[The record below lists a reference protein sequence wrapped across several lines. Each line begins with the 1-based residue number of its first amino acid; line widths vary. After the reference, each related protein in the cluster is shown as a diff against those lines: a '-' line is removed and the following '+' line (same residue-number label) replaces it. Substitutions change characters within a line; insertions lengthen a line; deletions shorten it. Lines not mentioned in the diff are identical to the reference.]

1 MNKKPVSYKQ
11 YDPRWAS
18 KPYQVKGETA
28 NIKGS
33 GCGPSCAAM
42 LIETLTGRTYTPEQA
57 CAWSVAH
64 GYKSKGHGTAYAYF
78 APQFEAFG
86 LKCQM
91 LNWSNTYGKPDHA
104 NHAKAKELV
113 QQGYYLIACMGPGLW
128 TKGGHFVVVWD
139 WDGKVR
145 INDPASSKTTRENG
159 DPKTFCAQVKY
170 YWWVDARAHN
180 GALPPADKP
189 QAAENNVNKEEDD
202 MDKKETLQ
210 LINEALEAQREGS
223 YYPTLAD
230 VPPCYQPSLRK
241 LMDAGVLLG
250 YDGGA
255 DKDLS
260 TVVDNTI
267 RVDENLCRCIT
278 VLDRLGILQ

>member
-1 MNKKPVSYKQ
+1 MV
-11 YDPRWAS
+11 
-18 KPYQVKGETA
+18 
-28 NIKGS
+28 
-33 GCGPSCAAM
+33 
-42 LIETLTGRTYTPEQA
+42 IETLAGRTYTPEQA
-57 CAWSVAH
+57 CAWSVEH

-113 QQGYYLIACMGPGLW
+113 RQGYYLIACMGPGLW

-139 WDGKVR
+139 WDDKVR
-145 INDPASSKTTRENG
+145 INDPASTKAARENG
-159 DPKTFCAQVKY
+159 DPGTFQSQVKY

-180 GALPPADKP
+180 GALEGPDGDQTGGLEDQKGPLEPAKNGKNE
-189 QAAENNVNKEEDD
+189 AETAKEETG
-202 MDKKETLQ
+202 MTKEETLA
-210 LINEALEAQREGS
+210 LIAETLAAQREAG

-230 VPPCYQPSLRK
+230 VPECYQPSLRK
-241 LMDAGVLLG
+241 LMAAGVLLG

-278 VLDRLGILQ
+278 VLDRLGVLKQYHGQGENIV